1 MVTKRKS
8 ERRFEQ
14 LRWIQTDLIPTLPK
28 GRNGS
33 RGLMVAV
40 LYSCWAQAR
49 GAECRFDATNQQIA
63 DGAGIDKRSAI
74 RIMQQLE
81 SASVVKT
88 LKRGAGHYGSI
99 RQLTGKTYQKRG
111 DTDDTP
117 GVTRRTKRGDTEN
130 QEG

>member
-8 ERRFEQ
+8 EKRFEQ
-14 LRWIQTDLIPTLPK
+14 LRWIQTELLPTLPK

-40 LYSCWAQAR
+40 LYSCWSQAR
-49 GAECRFDATNQQIA
+49 GAECRFNATNQQIA
-63 DGAGIDKRSAI
+63 DGAGIEKRTVI
-74 RIMQQLE
+74 RIMRELE

-88 LKRGAGHYGSI
+88 LKRGAGHYGSV

-130 QEG
+130 V

>member
-1 MVTKRKS
+1 MCD
-8 ERRFEQ
+8 ELF
-14 LRWIQTDLIPTLPK
+14 PTLPK

-63 DGAGIDKRSAI
+63 DGAGIEKRSVI
-74 RIMQQLE
+74 RIMRELE
-81 SASVVKT
+81 RADVVKT
-88 LKRGAGHYGSI
+88 LKRGAGHHGSI

-117 GVTRRTKRGDTEN
+117 GVTRRTSRGDTEN